1 MKKETNT
8 TTKGELLQDKYS
20 KGKWTALFSEDI
32 NIFPEVRRVGDLIAI
47 CPNEYVSMEEAEANA
62 EFICQAVNERQKL
75 LDRIN
80 DEETRRISAE
90 VALEMIL
97 KDKKALVDSNRELIN
112 EVQSFI
118 DNVIWD
124 KKLYENQLTHW
135 TGRLRNALN
144 NAKELNK

>member
-97 KDKKALVDSNRELIN
+97 KDKKALLDSNRELLEVLGLVN
-112 EVQSFI
+112 EKLNQWPLPRTQERVQKAI
-118 DNVIWD
+118 DNA
-124 KKLYENQLTHW
+124 KL
-135 TGRLRNALN
+135 LN
-144 NAKELNK
+144 NA